1 MNDILAIS
9 LIILLLLAAITAAA
23 EISIISVSRL
33 RLRKLARDGSK
44 SAKILLNI
52 LEAPEKFFGTILV
65 ANNVIDTLVAAIIT
79 VIMVSIFGSGKGILF
94 ATIIAAFLIIIF
106 EVIAKTYAA
115 RHSEKLSLSIAKPIE
130 SAIFIFSPIVRGLS
144 FVTNFFVN
152 LMGGKEKSAFLVTED
167 EIGTLI
173 KIGEEEGTFHKDHY
187 MMLSKVMDF
196 SKTLVRSV
204 MTPKN
209 QIVSMEA
216 ASSMDDVLEM
226 AVESGYSRFPVYKD
240 SPENI
245 VGIIN
250 MKDLLNVVVNKGL
263 VVFQDI
269 ISPPVFVP
277 GSKKVTELLREFQQ
291 GHTHIAI
298 VKDEAGRVE
307 GMITLEDLLEEI
319 VGEIKDEHD

>member
-44 SAKILLNI
+44 AAKRLLNI

-167 EIGTLI
+167 EIGALI

-187 MMLSKVMDF
+187 TMLSKVMDF

-250 MKDLLNVVVNKGL
+250 MKDLLNIVVNKGL

>member
-33 RLRKLARDGSK
+33 RLRKLAKDGSK
-44 SAKILLNI
+44 AAKILLKI
-52 LEAPEKFFGTILV
+52 LEAPERFFGTILV

-94 ATIIAAFLIIIF
+94 ATIIAAFLIIVF

-130 SAIFIFSPIVRGLS
+130 AAIFIFSPIVRGLS
-144 FVTNFFVN
+144 FITNFFVN

-167 EIGTLI
+167 EIRTLI
-173 KIGEEEGTFHKDHY
+173 KIGEEEGTLHKDHY
-187 MMLSKVMDF
+187 MMLSRVLDF

-209 QIVSMEA
+209 QIVSMEVT
-216 ASSMDDVLEM
+216 SNIDDMLEK

-240 SPENI
+240 NPENI
-245 VGIIN
+245 IGIIN
-250 MKDLLNVVVNKGL
+250 MKDLLNLVVNKDL

-269 ISPPVFVP
+269 ISPPVFVS

-298 VKDEAGRVE
+298 VKNEAGRVE